1 MSTLFIAMAV
11 FGCCAID
18 DTVDLSAKFVIF
30 AEPVP
35 MHASK
40 KYPTQF
46 RLSPDKDGSVGHI
59 RLFKTREDGFGISE
73 NGKLEVMS
81 YPRLEVRAGAF
92 GKTIGSWPSLD
103 DWIIYSIVSNSW
115 VEDRRDEN
123 EILRPKPFHTIKIVL
138 SSRTAG
144 IHNDVTIFATDYDR
158 PEMLKRIGKINELI
172 SNKWIILDIDN
183 AQKLIDYLDS
193 GDSVIIAVE
202 IPGSS

>member
-18 DTVDLSAKFVIF
+18 DAGDLSAKFVIF

-35 MHASK
+35 THANK

-46 RLSPDKDGSVGHI
+46 RLLPDKDGLVGYI
-59 RLFKTREDGFGISE
+59 QLYKTREDGFGVSE
-73 NGKLEVMS
+73 NGRLEVMS
-81 YPRLEVRAGAF
+81 YPSLEVREGAL
-92 GKTIGSWPSLD
+92 GETIGSWPSQGD
-103 DWIIYSIVSNSW
+103 GIIDSIESNPW
-115 VEDRRDEN
+115 FEDRLNDN
-123 EILRPKPFHTIKIVL
+123 NDLKPKLFHAIKIVL
-138 SSRTAG
+138 SSTSAG
-144 IHNDVTIFATDYDR
+144 IHNDVTIFATDYD
-158 PEMLKRIGKINELI
+158 KSKELI
-172 SNKWIILDIDN
+172 KRQWIIMDIDN